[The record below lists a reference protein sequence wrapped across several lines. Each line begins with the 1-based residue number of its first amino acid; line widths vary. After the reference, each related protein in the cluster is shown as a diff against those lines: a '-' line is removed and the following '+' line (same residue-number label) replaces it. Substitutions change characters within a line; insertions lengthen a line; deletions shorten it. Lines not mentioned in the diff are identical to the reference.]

1 MHNHLSLLSWSPMFF
16 VCFVFK
22 RFCLTFKVVHV
33 HDSISFVILYL
44 YLVFTCLLYLL
55 FACLLCLWLCL
66 SA

>member
-44 YLVFTCLLYLL
+44 LACCICCLHVYC
-55 FACLLCLWLCL
+55 ACGFVCLHDYT
-66 SA
+66 